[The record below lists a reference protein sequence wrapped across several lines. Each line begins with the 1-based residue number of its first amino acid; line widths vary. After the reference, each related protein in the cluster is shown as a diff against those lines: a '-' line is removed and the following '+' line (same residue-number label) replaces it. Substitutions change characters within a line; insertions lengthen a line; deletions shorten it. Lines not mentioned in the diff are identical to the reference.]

1 VKSFDPLARVP
12 LGVYQP
18 AGAAPANTAAR
29 AALHGSDLLPNQ
41 NLGGYVSQPAD
52 LITTLSALPALENT
66 ASGRPRRRRRAA
78 AVGRPGPA
86 RRAGAGGPG
95 HPVAVGVASWPAPS
109 RPGSPPGPTRRARAG
124 RRAAAAGSV
133 SLAQQ
138 RAPN

>member
-95 HPVAVGVASWPAPS
+95 HPVAVGVAVVAGAVPAWLAARADPA
-109 RPGSPPGPTRRARAG
+109 RPGGPAG
-124 RRAAAAGSV
+124 RCGR
-133 SLAQQ
+133 
-138 RAPN
+138 